1 MTRVELSR
9 RPTLVSAPLARRAAT
24 IEQFFTVVVAQERLG
39 LPIACV
45 RTVFRAQSIVP
56 APLAPPWV
64 RGLINLR
71 GYVVTAISLRARL
84 GVAESNEENP
94 LAIGVEIDGD
104 TFALIVDAVGDVT
117 EISTDD
123 SIGAPA
129 GMSPMARRMTTCVYL
144 TASGILPIIDLHA
157 AVSHAPERMGEI

>member
-1 MTRVELSR
+1 MAAVPGRS
-9 RPTLVSAPLARRAAT
+9 SAPSARQAAAV
-24 IEQFFTVVVAQERLG
+24 EQFFTVVVAQERLG

-45 RTVFRAQSIVP
+45 RTVFRAHAIAP
-56 APLAPPWV
+56 APLAPPWI

-84 GVAESNEENP
+84 GAPESYEENP

-104 TFALIVDAVGDVT
+104 TFALIVDAVGDVM

-123 SIGAPA
+123 SISAPA
-129 GMSPMARRMTTCVYL
+129 GMSPMARRLTACVYL

-157 AVSHAPERMGEI
+157 AVSNTPERTGEN

>member
-9 RPTLVSAPLARRAAT
+9 RPTLVSTPPARRTSAV
-24 IEQFFTVVVAQERLG
+24 EQFFTVVVAHERMG
-39 LPIACV
+39 LPIGCV

-71 GYVVTAISLRARL
+71 GHVVTAISLRARL
-84 GVAESNEENP
+84 GAAESDEENP
-94 LAIGVEIDGD
+94 LAIGVELKGD
-104 TFALIVDAVGDVT
+104 TFALIVDAVGDVM
-117 EISTDD
+117 EISTDNA
-123 SIGAPA
+123 IGTPA

-157 AVSHAPERMGEI
+157 AVFQSPERMGEI